1 MAPEEDSPAD
11 DTGDDTGEWPA
22 SSDLG
27 ELVIVTGM
35 TGAGRSTSAKELED
49 LGYFVVDNLPPE
61 LVSEVVHLV
70 DEQKGRDQPI
80 AVVVDVRGGTSFH
93 SLREQLAQHLPTR
106 RTSLLFLEADDDIL
120 VRRQEAARRP
130 HPLQG
135 GGRLLE
141 GIHRE
146 REVMTQLRGDADVV
160 VDTTELN
167 VHQLKDKVAQAFGD
181 PGTTA
186 LKVTVVSFG
195 FKYGVPVDAD
205 LLADM
210 RFLPNPFWVPE
221 LRDFTGKDPA
231 VVAYVTD
238 RTDAQTFLDRYVPVI
253 EAVGE
258 GYLRE
263 GKRFMTVAIGCTGG
277 KHRSVAM
284 AEEIAARLRA
294 AGVDALATHRD
305 LGRE

>member
-1 MAPEEDSPAD
+1 MATEQVPPEH
-11 DTGDDTGEWPA
+11 
-22 SSDLG
+22 DLG

-35 TGAGRSTSAKELED
+35 TGAGRSTASKELED

-93 SLREQLAQHLPTR
+93 SLREQLAQHLPSR
-106 RTSLLFLEADDDIL
+106 RTSMLFLEADDDIL

-186 LKVTVVSFG
+186 LKITVVSFG

-221 LRDFTGKDPA
+221 LRDFTVQDA
-231 VVAYVTD
+231 RVATYVTD
-238 RTDAQTFLDRYVPVI
+238 REDAQEFLDRYVPVI
-253 EAVGE
+253 EVVGE
-258 GYLRE
+258 GYLHE

-284 AEEIAARLRA
+284 AEEIAARLRDGGLEA
-294 AGVDALATHRD
+294 RATHRD
-305 LGRE
+305 MGRE

>member
-1 MAPEEDSPAD
+1 MTTELE
-11 DTGDDTGEWPA
+11 TGSDDTGEMPA
-22 SSDLG
+22 VGASVELG
-27 ELVIVTGM
+27 ELVVVTGM
-35 TGAGRSTSAKELED
+35 TGAGRSTAAKELED

-61 LVSEVVHLV
+61 LVTEVVRLV
-70 DEQKGRDQPI
+70 DEQKGREQPI

-93 SLREQLAQHLPTR
+93 TLREQLAQHLPTR

-130 HPLQG
+130 HPLQA

-141 GIHRE
+141 GIDRE
-146 REVMTQLRGDADVV
+146 RSVMTQLRGDADVV
-160 VDTTELN
+160 IDTTQLN
-167 VHQLKDKVAQAFGD
+167 LHQLKDKVAQAFGD

-186 LKVTVVSFG
+186 LRVTVVSFG

-210 RFLPNPFWVPE
+210 RFLPNPFWVAE
-221 LRDFTGKDPA
+221 LRDFTGQHAD
-231 VVAYVTD
+231 VVEYVTG
-238 RTDAQTFLDRYVPVI
+238 RADAQTFLERYIPVI
-253 EAVGE
+253 ETVGE
-258 GYLRE
+258 GYQRE

-284 AEEIAARLRA
+284 AEEIASRLRA
-294 AGVDALATHRD
+294 LGMDATATHRD

>member
-1 MAPEEDSPAD
+1 MTAEAKMG
-11 DTGDDTGEWPA
+11 TDDTGEMAAVGA
-22 SSDLG
+22 SPDLG
-27 ELVIVTGM
+27 ELVVVTGM
-35 TGAGRSTSAKELED
+35 TGAGRSTAAKELED

-61 LVSEVVHLV
+61 LVTEVVRLV
-70 DEQKGRDQPI
+70 DEQKGREQPI

-93 SLREQLAQHLPTR
+93 TLREQLAQHLPTR

-130 HPLQG
+130 HPLQA

-141 GIHRE
+141 GIDRE
-146 REVMTQLRGDADVV
+146 RSVMTQLRGDADVV
-160 VDTTELN
+160 IDTTQLN
-167 VHQLKDKVAQAFGD
+167 LHQLKDKVAQAFGD

-186 LKVTVVSFG
+186 LRVTVVSFG

-210 RFLPNPFWVPE
+210 RFLPNPFWVAE
-221 LRDFTGKDPA
+221 LRDFTGQHAD
-231 VVAYVTD
+231 VVEYVTG
-238 RTDAQTFLDRYVPVI
+238 RADAQTFLERYIPVI
-253 EAVGE
+253 ETVGE
-258 GYLRE
+258 GYQRE

-284 AEEIAARLRA
+284 AEEIASRLRA
-294 AGVDALATHRD
+294 LGMDATATHRD

>member
-1 MAPEEDSPAD
+1 MDSQLGP
-11 DTGDDTGEWPA
+11 GVEDTGEFPA
-22 SSDLG
+22 VGSTGELG
-27 ELVIVTGM
+27 ELVVVTGM
-35 TGAGRSTSAKELED
+35 TGAGRSTAAKELED

-61 LVSEVVHLV
+61 LVTEVVRLV

-106 RTSLLFLEADDDIL
+106 RTSMLFLEADDDIL

-130 HPLQG
+130 HPLQA
-135 GGRLLE
+135 GGRLIE
-141 GIHRE
+141 GIDRE
-146 REVMTQLRGDADVV
+146 RSVMTQLRGDADVV
-160 VDTTELN
+160 IDTTPLN

-210 RFLPNPFWVPE
+210 RFLPNPYWVPE
-221 LRDFTGKDPA
+221 LRDFTGRDA
-231 VVAYVTD
+231 DVAKYVLD
-238 RTDAQTFLDRYVPVI
+238 RADTQTFLERYVPVVQT
-253 EAVGE
+253 VGE

-263 GKRFMTVAIGCTGG
+263 GKRFMTIAIGCTGG

-284 AEEIAARLRA
+284 AEELAARLRA
-294 AGVDALATHRD
+294 LGLDAQASHRD

>member
-1 MAPEEDSPAD
+1 MTAEARA
-11 DTGDDTGEWPA
+11 GDDTGEMPA
-22 SSDLG
+22 VGASPDLG
-27 ELVIVTGM
+27 ELVVVTGM
-35 TGAGRSTSAKELED
+35 TGAGRSTAAKELED

-61 LVSEVVHLV
+61 LVTEVVRLV
-70 DEQKGRDQPI
+70 DEQKGREQPI

-93 SLREQLAQHLPTR
+93 TLREQLAQHLPTR

-130 HPLQG
+130 HPLQA

-141 GIHRE
+141 GIDRE
-146 REVMTQLRGDADVV
+146 RSVMTQLRGDADVV
-160 VDTTELN
+160 IDTTQLN
-167 VHQLKDKVAQAFGD
+167 LHQLKDKVAQAFGD
-181 PGTTA
+181 PGTKA

-210 RFLPNPFWVPE
+210 RFLPNPYWVAE
-221 LRDFTGKDPA
+221 LRDFTGQHAD
-231 VVAYVTD
+231 VVEYVTG
-238 RTDAQTFLDRYVPVI
+238 RADAKTFLERYIPVI
-253 EAVGE
+253 ETVGE

-284 AEEIAARLRA
+284 AEEIASRLRA
-294 AGVDALATHRD
+294 LGMDATATHRD

>member
-1 MAPEEDSPAD
+1 M
-11 DTGDDTGEWPA
+11 
-22 SSDLG
+22 
-27 ELVIVTGM
+27 VTGM
-35 TGAGRSTSAKELED
+35 TGAGRSTAAKELED

-61 LVSEVVHLV
+61 LVTEVVRLV

-93 SLREQLAQHLPTR
+93 TLREQLAQHLPTR

-130 HPLQG
+130 HPLQA
-135 GGRLLE
+135 GGRLIE
-141 GIHRE
+141 GIDRE
-146 REVMTQLRGDADVV
+146 RSVMTQLRGDADVV
-160 VDTTELN
+160 IDTTPLN
-167 VHQLKDKVAQAFGD
+167 VHQLKDKVAAAFGA
-181 PGTTA
+181 PSATA

-221 LRDFTGKDPA
+221 LRDLTGRDA
-231 VVAYVTD
+231 DVADLRQATGP
-238 RTDAQTFLDRYVPVI
+238 TPQTFLERYVPVI
-253 EAVGE
+253 ETVGE

-294 AGVDALATHRD
+294 LGYDAQRHPPRPGARVTR
-305 LGRE
+305 

>member
-1 MAPEEDSPAD
+1 MAPEQDPSDS
-11 DTGDDTGEWPA
+11 E
-22 SSDLG
+22 LG

-35 TGAGRSTSAKELED
+35 TGAGRSTAAKELED

-93 SLREQLAQHLPTR
+93 SLREQLAKHLPSR

-160 VDTTELN
+160 VDTTQLN
-167 VHQLKDKVAQAFGD
+167 LHQLKDKVAQAFGD

-221 LRDFTGKDPA
+221 LRDFTGKDPG
-231 VVAYVTD
+231 VIAYVIE

-294 AGVDALATHRD
+294 AGIDAQTTHRD

>member
-1 MAPEEDSPAD
+1 MSTTADALSPE
-11 DTGDDTGEWPA
+11 DTGEIPPVV
-22 SSDLG
+22 DPG
-27 ELVIVTGM
+27 ELVVVTGM
-35 TGAGRSTSAKELED
+35 TGAGRSTAAKELED

-61 LVSEVVHLV
+61 LVTEVVRLV
-70 DEQKGRDQPI
+70 DEKMGRAQPI
-80 AVVVDVRGGTSFH
+80 AVVVDVRGGIRFH
-93 SLREQLAQHLPTR
+93 ALREQIALHLPTR
-106 RTSLLFLEADDDIL
+106 RASVLFLEADDDIL

-130 HPLQG
+130 HPLQE

-146 REVMTQLRGDADVV
+146 REVMTQLRGDAEVV
-160 VDTTELN
+160 IDTTSLN
-167 VHQLKDKVAQAFGD
+167 VHQLKDKVAAAY
-181 PGTTA
+181 GTPERVG

-221 LRDFTGKDPA
+221 LKDLTGKDPS
-231 VVAYVTD
+231 VATFVKD
-238 RTDAQTFLDRYVPVI
+238 RDDAQTFLERYLPVI
-253 EAVGE
+253 ETVGQ

-284 AEEIAARLRA
+284 SEEIARRLRELGTEA
-294 AGVDALATHRD
+294 EATHRD

>member
-1 MAPEEDSPAD
+1 MA
-11 DTGDDTGEWPA
+11 T
-22 SSDLG
+22 LG
-27 ELVIVTGM
+27 ELVVVTGM
-35 TGAGRSTSAKELED
+35 TGAGRSTAAKELED
-49 LGYFVVDNLPPE
+49 LGFFVVDNLPPE
-61 LVSEVVHLV
+61 LVSDVVRLV
-70 DEQKGRDQPI
+70 DEKQGVDQPV
-80 AVVVDVRGGTSFH
+80 AAVVDVRAGVFFE
-93 SLREQLAQHLPTR
+93 SLREQLAARFQTR
-106 RTSLLFLEADDDIL
+106 RTTLLYLEADDDIL

-135 GGRLLE
+135 SGRLLE

-146 REVMTQLRGDADVV
+146 RRVMAALRGDADLVI
-160 VDTTELN
+160 DTTRLN
-167 VHQLKDKVAQAFGD
+167 VHQLKATVAEAFGTPD
-181 PGTTA
+181 TVR
-186 LKVTVVSFG
+186 LRITVVSFG

-221 LRDFTGKDPA
+221 LKHRTGKDA
-231 VVAYVTD
+231 DVAAYVKD
-238 RTDAQTFLDRYVPVI
+238 RPDAEEFLQRYVPVI
-253 EAVGE
+253 ETVGE

-284 AEEIAARLRA
+284 SEEIVLRLRA
-294 AGVDALATHRD
+294 LGFEAEATHRD

>member
-1 MAPEEDSPAD
+1 MSV
-11 DTGDDTGEWPA
+11 DDTGEMPVIG
-22 SSDLG
+22 DLG
-27 ELVIVTGM
+27 ELVVVTGM
-35 TGAGRSTSAKELED
+35 TGAGRTTAAKELED
-49 LGYFVVDNLPPE
+49 LGFFVVDNLPPE
-61 LVSEVVHLV
+61 LVTEVVRLV
-70 DEQKGRDQPI
+70 DDNMGRAQPI
-80 AVVVDVRGGTSFH
+80 AVVVDVRGGTRFH
-93 SLREQLAQHLPTR
+93 LLREQIALHLPTR
-106 RTSLLFLEADDDIL
+106 RASVLFLEADDDIL

-135 GGRLLE
+135 GGRLLD

-146 REVMTQLRGDADVV
+146 REVMSQLRGDAEVV
-160 VDTTELN
+160 IDTTPLN
-167 VHQLKDKVAQAFGD
+167 VHQLKDKVAAAY
-181 PGTTA
+181 GTPERVG

-221 LRDFTGKDPA
+221 LKNLTGQDPSVASFVKDRDN
-231 VVAYVTD
+231 
-238 RTDAQTFLDRYVPVI
+238 AQTFLERYLPVI
-253 EAVGE
+253 QTVGE

-284 AEEIAARLRA
+284 SEEIASRL
-294 AGVDALATHRD
+294 VALGIEAEATHRD

>member
-1 MAPEEDSPAD
+1 MAAQEGPGVE
-11 DTGDDTGEWPA
+11 DTGEFPA
-22 SSDLG
+22 VGSTSELG

-35 TGAGRSTSAKELED
+35 TGAGRSTAAKELED

-61 LVSEVVHLV
+61 LVTEVVRLV
-70 DEQKGRDQPI
+70 DEKKGRDQPI

-93 SLREQLAQHLPTR
+93 TLREQLAQHLPTR
-106 RTSLLFLEADDDIL
+106 RASMLFLEADDDIL

-130 HPLQG
+130 HPLQA

-141 GIHRE
+141 GIDRE
-146 REVMTQLRGDADVV
+146 RSVMTQLRGDADVV
-160 VDTTELN
+160 IDTTQLN
-167 VHQLKDKVAQAFGD
+167 LHQLKDKVAQAFGD
-181 PGTTA
+181 PGTKA
-186 LKVTVVSFG
+186 LRVTVVSFG

-210 RFLPNPFWVPE
+210 RFLPNPYWVAE
-221 LRDFTGKDPA
+221 LRDFTGQHAD
-231 VVAYVTD
+231 VVEYVTG
-238 RTDAQTFLDRYVPVI
+238 RADAKTFLERYIPVI
-253 EAVGE
+253 ETVGE

-294 AGVDALATHRD
+294 LGMDASSTHRD

>member
-1 MAPEEDSPAD
+1 MTAELGPGIE
-11 DTGDDTGEWPA
+11 DTGEFPA
-22 SSDLG
+22 VGSAEELG
-27 ELVIVTGM
+27 ELVVVTGM
-35 TGAGRSTSAKELED
+35 TGAGRSTAAKELED

-61 LVSEVVHLV
+61 LVTEVVRLV

-93 SLREQLAQHLPTR
+93 ALREQIAQHLPTR
-106 RTSLLFLEADDDIL
+106 RTSMLFLEADDDIL

-130 HPLQG
+130 HPLQA
-135 GGRLLE
+135 GGRLVE
-141 GIHRE
+141 GIDRE
-146 REVMTQLRGDADVV
+146 RSVMTQLRGDADVV
-160 VDTTELN
+160 IDTTQLN
-167 VHQLKDKVAQAFGD
+167 LHQLKDKVAQAFGD

-221 LRDFTGKDPA
+221 LRDFTGQDA
-231 VVAYVTD
+231 DVVRYVVGRD
-238 RTDAQTFLDRYVPVI
+238 DAQTFLERYIPVV
-253 EAVGE
+253 ETVGE

-284 AEEIAARLRA
+284 AEEIASRLRA
-294 AGVDALATHRD
+294 LGFEAAATHRD